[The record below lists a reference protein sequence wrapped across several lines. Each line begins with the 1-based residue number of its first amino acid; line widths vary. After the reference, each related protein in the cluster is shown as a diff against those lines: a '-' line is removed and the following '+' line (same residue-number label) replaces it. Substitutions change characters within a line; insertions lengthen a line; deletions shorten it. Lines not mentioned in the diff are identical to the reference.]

1 MFQLES
7 GLNTFRKAL
16 NQMITIAYAEISISD
31 CVSVLIVPERAL
43 QEPGYIK
50 ALTSSSASNSKHEFH
65 ALAQMAYFQ
74 YQDDEVAVVI
84 IKGTCR
90 ILQEHND
97 ETLESG
103 LVIYRTSD
111 GAIHIVS
118 HQDVNSKKLLEATN
132 RYCTRWVRLDI

>member
-1 MFQLES
+1 
-7 GLNTFRKAL
+7 
-16 NQMITIAYAEISISD
+16 MITITYAEISIAD
-31 CVSVLIVPERAL
+31 CVSVLIVPERAM

-50 ALTSSSASNSKHEFH
+50 ALTSSAASNAKHEFH

-74 YQDDEVAVVI
+74 YQDDEVEIDI

-90 ILQEHND
+90 ILQEQND

-111 GAIHIVS
+111 GAIHIIS
-118 HQDVNSKKLLEATN
+118 HQDVNSKKLLEAAS